1 MNSLWFLGVVGF
13 IGSAAAGQNFGSDTG
28 RRSPNIRKRSPNS
41 GNFARKGPIALLFGA
56 RDELHN
62 NAVVP
67 RELIRAKRPADRAP
81 VKTVGKTRAK
91 I

>member
-1 MNSLWFLGVVGF
+1 MVLSAIGLTVNS
-13 IGSAAAGQNFGSDTG
+13 
-28 RRSPNIRKRSPNS
+28 P
-41 GNFARKGPIALLFGA
+41 
-56 RDELHN
+56 N

-67 RELIRAKRPADRAP
+67 RELLRAKRPADRVP

>member
-1 MNSLWFLGVVGF
+1 MNSLWFLGVVGI
-13 IGSAAAGQNFGSDTG
+13 IGSAAAGQNFASATG

-41 GNFARKGPIALLFGA
+41 GNFARKGPIALSFRA

-62 NAVVP
+62 NPVVP
-67 RELIRAKRPADRAP
+67 RELLRAKPADRVP